1 MYVLVL
7 VVCVCGCIQTYVLS
21 LQLVSCVCVCACISS
36 HRQLMVEA
44 LDLDGKAVLPSH
56 QLVLQLSHVGLVCWL
71 GQVVHQDVDEEVEQ
85 HQAEGEESR

>member
-1 MYVLVL
+1 
-7 VVCVCGCIQTYVLS
+7 
-21 LQLVSCVCVCACISS
+21 
-36 HRQLMVEA
+36 MVEA

-85 HQAEGEESR
+85 HQAEGEESRWGVNSQPIWLEQTSIAKHEQQQGYN